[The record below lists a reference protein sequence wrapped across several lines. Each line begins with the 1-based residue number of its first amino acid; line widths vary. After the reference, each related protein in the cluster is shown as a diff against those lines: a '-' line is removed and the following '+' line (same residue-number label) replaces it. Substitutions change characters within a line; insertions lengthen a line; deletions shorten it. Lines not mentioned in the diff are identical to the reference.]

1 MQPYL
6 EAVGLLFVAYL
17 LGSVPF
23 GYIIVKVVRGEDV
36 RKIQSGRT
44 GGTNTMRAAG
54 FWAGLA
60 TAVLDITK
68 GALSVWLARAA
79 FPDNP
84 WMHILAPVMVIV
96 GHNYSLLLA
105 ERDEKG
111 RLRFHG
117 GAGGAPCVGGSV
129 GLWFPMLFILPPLGA
144 LILFGIGYASVAT
157 MSMAFL
163 STLIFAYRA
172 YHGLAPWPYAV
183 YGLLSL
189 ALIMWALRP
198 NIRRLLNGTERV
210 VGWRAKRRER
220 QTPARGESSE
230 NQAN

>member
-6 EAVGLLFVAYL
+6 EALGILFVAYL

-23 GYIIVKVVRGEDV
+23 GYIIVKVIRGEDV
-36 RKIQSGRT
+36 RQIQSGRT
-44 GGTNTMRAAG
+44 GGTNAMRAAG

-60 TAVLDITK
+60 TAALDITK
-68 GALSVWLARAA
+68 GALSVWLARAV
-79 FPDNP
+79 FPTNP

-105 ERDEKG
+105 ERDKETGK
-111 RLRFHG
+111 LRFHG

-157 MSMAFL
+157 MSMGLL

-172 YHGLAPWPYAV
+172 YLGLSPWPYAV
-183 YGLLSL
+183 YGLISL
-189 ALIMWALRP
+189 ALLVWALRP

-210 VGWRAKRRER
+210 VGWRARKR
-220 QTPARGESSE
+220 
-230 NQAN
+230 